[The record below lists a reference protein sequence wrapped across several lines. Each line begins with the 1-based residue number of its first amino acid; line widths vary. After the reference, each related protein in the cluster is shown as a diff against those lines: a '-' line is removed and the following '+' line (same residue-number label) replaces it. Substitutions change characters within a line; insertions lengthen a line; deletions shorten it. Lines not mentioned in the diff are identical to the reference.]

1 MHTGSLERAE
11 RRELTCSLSGRAT
24 VRDRSWSTTLS
35 DCLSLSLSLGGN
47 ASDGLM
53 MLMMLWVFFFCGF
66 TIGDKGEVWRLR
78 LESGEEK
85 WDVYVDI

>member
-1 MHTGSLERAE
+1 MHTGSPERAE

-35 DCLSLSLSLGGN
+35 DCLSRSLGGN

-53 MLMMLWVFFFCGF
+53 MLMMLWVFFCGF

>member
-1 MHTGSLERAE
+1 MHTGSPERAE

-35 DCLSLSLSLGGN
+35 DCLSLSWWERLR
-47 ASDGLM
+47 
-53 MLMMLWVFFFCGF
+53 WVDDADDAVGIFFCGF